1 MIRKLT
7 KNRKN
12 PRFCHNCFADL
23 SKWNVSDSTYLL
35 CGQCMIRLGKSQPNY
50 PEIPPLSDSKPR
62 TVESK
67 GKVRGKH
74 LTPVEPR
81 AVFED

>member
-1 MIRKLT
+1 MKRK
-7 KNRKN
+7 KRKN

-23 SKWNVSDSTYLL
+23 SKWNVSDTAYLL

-50 PEIPPLSDSKPR
+50 PELRTEKPMETR

-74 LTPVEPR
+74 LSPVNYKVE
-81 AVFED
+81 FED